1 MDFHSM
7 HFNRV
12 FPHDLQKKIYVHGAV
27 TIHYIAIAYLRQVD
41 LEEKVTLQEKA
52 AWEELQ
58 AGTGQA
64 KAVPELLKKLDRPNE
79 INLYY
84 CGGLELLSQ
93 AIKDCKFT

>member
-1 MDFHSM
+1 M
-7 HFNRV
+7 N
-12 FPHDLQKKIYVHGAV
+12 LQKKIYVHGAV

-41 LEEKVTLQEKA
+41 LEEKVALQEKA

-58 AGTGQA
+58 AGTRQA
-64 KAVPELLKKLDRPNE
+64 TAVSELLKKLDRPNE